1 MLESRIPPQKNGP
14 TATPPAEV
22 THLLLA
28 WGHGDQSAFE
38 RLAPLV
44 YDELK
49 RLARRY
55 MARERDGHT
64 LQPTALVNEVYL
76 KLVDVN
82 RIQWQ
87 NRAHFFAMSAR
98 LMRRILVD
106 FARARHS
113 RKRSSGGQNV
123 SIDDALAVV
132 DPSTDFVALDE
143 ALKSLASIDTRK
155 SQVVELRFFGGLSV
169 METAEALDVSEDTV
183 TRDWKVAKAWLS
195 RELHAGA
202 REEAGSSC
210 NVSGGN
216 ASPACTWRP

>member
-1 MLESRIPPQKNGP
+1 MSRPPWALSINGP
-14 TATPPAEV
+14 IKKGGNHREKPAVALSPAARATYGGRARIAHSSREERPDRRHPQRRSR
-22 THLLLA
+22 HLLLA

-106 FARARHS
+106 FARARHA
-113 RKRSSGGQNV
+113 RKRS
-123 SIDDALAVV
+123 
-132 DPSTDFVALDE
+132 
-143 ALKSLASIDTRK
+143 TRRP
-155 SQVVELRFFGGLSV
+155 E
-169 METAEALDVSEDTV
+169 
-183 TRDWKVAKAWLS
+183 
-195 RELHAGA
+195 
-202 REEAGSSC
+202 GSD
-210 NVSGGN
+210 
-216 ASPACTWRP
+216 R